1 MFQENLENFCNF
13 CAQTNGNSPV
23 CAQNELSQ
31 FSLCNQIRFGIIKA
45 KTSLTKPQT
54 AVKNEFND
62 VNLYKQFCV
71 RDFSDVRAP
80 LKFAA
85 MFMYTLPS
93 LPLDHQLLL
102 PQVNK
107 H

>member
-31 FSLCNQIRFGIIKA
+31 FSLCNQIRFGIIKT

-62 VNLYKQFCV
+62 VNLYKQYRSV
-71 RDFSDVRAP
+71 DFKWYNNYQCYYRIHWQIKGVQYK
-80 LKFAA
+80 LVG
-85 MFMYTLPS
+85 S
-93 LPLDHQLLL
+93 LFL
-102 PQVNK
+102 
-107 H
+107 